1 MSKHIQIVD
10 VKSSESETS
19 AKNIHWEEC
28 VIFQD
33 RTREDLQ
40 CPAEKYWTW
49 LTYIGAGYKSFDIII
64 HRCCAMNMF
73 PSKINLE
80 LLNEG
85 SSIADTLQKNR
96 AKRHKSCIN
105 KFSDLKIYLQEKAKK
120 RKTSLLRSSFG
131 NTVVPRYIAPH
142 YIATLAYRH
151 EIVKNEFPP
160 MLIPPL

>member
-49 LTYIGAGYKSFDIII
+49 LTYIGAGYKSFDINIQ
-64 HRCCAMNMF
+64 RCCAMNMF
-73 PSKINLE
+73 PLKINLE
-80 LLNEG
+80 LLNEV

-105 KFSDLKIYLQEKAKK
+105 KFSDLKIFLQEKAKK
-120 RKTSLLRSSFG
+120 RKTSLLSSLLEIQWSPAILPLIISPP
-131 NTVVPRYIAPH
+131 TL
-142 YIATLAYRH
+142 IATLAYH
-151 EIVKNEFPP
+151 PK
-160 MLIPPL
+160 L